1 MFHLTVRT
9 ARVGVIASGLIA
21 ATISVAAPTI
31 AHAATAKPQT
41 LMLAK
46 ASILRC
52 DMADGAVIFADMPCK
67 GAAKVKKWAPVKVP
81 RGITAS
87 PAAVNTKI
95 AHPADG
101 LTLRNADPY
110 VDCKERGGHFRVT
123 ARLCVIP
130 SKTFTKIQR
139 IR

>member
-21 ATISVAAPTI
+21 ATIFVAVPTN
-31 AHAATAKPQT
+31 AHAVSAKPQKI
-41 LMLAK
+41 LLAK

-52 DMADGAVIFADMPCK
+52 DMTDGAVIFADMPCK
-67 GAAKVKKWAPVKVP
+67 GAAKVRKWAPMKIP
-81 RGITAS
+81 RGITSS
-87 PAAVNTKI
+87 PKAANMKA
-95 AHPADG
+95 AHPADA
-101 LTLRNADPY
+101 LTLRDADPY
-110 VDCKERGGHFRVT
+110 VDCKARGGRFRVT

-130 SKTFTKIQR
+130 SKTFTPIQR